1 MLDIKLIRENPE
13 MVKAA
18 MKTRNKDMD
27 AVVDEVLEIDA
38 KRRELM
44 KATDALKQ
52 EQNGGYMDKAGDK
65 TTPVVKVEISGVGGM
80 HAFD

>member
-13 MVKAA
+13 AVKAA

-27 AVVDEVLEIDA
+27 AVVDEVLAIDA
-38 KRRELM
+38 ERRELM

-52 EQNGGYMDKAGDK
+52 EQNAASKKSLKSKKRAATSPK
-65 TTPVVKVEISGVGGM
+65 SWRE
-80 HAFD
+80 